1 LRIGPD
7 IGLTAARKMR
17 NVQTVNGRSGRSI
30 SRFSMR
36 IFGEALFL
44 TAAAIAALGVLA
56 PQQALAHPHVLI
68 EGRNAVLF
76 DDAGQIK
83 ALKVEWLFDEMY
95 SAWAI
100 DGLDANKNGTYE
112 PDEIKELGTA
122 NVTNLKEYAYF
133 TYATAKGQKLEFG
146 DVTEYGITF
155 DGTSLTLTMTLPF
168 KTTVNPQADAFSF
181 QVYDPTFYIYI
192 GVREAAGVGFEGK
205 APEGC
210 GFQVKEQTSDG
221 SQAYIPDDV
230 AMKPENAYLGA
241 QFAETIAVVC
251 SGGSAQTLPGTA
263 G

>member
-1 LRIGPD
+1 
-7 IGLTAARKMR
+7 
-17 NVQTVNGRSGRSI
+17 
-30 SRFSMR
+30 MR
-36 IFGEALFL
+36 IFGEALIFSM
-44 TAAAIAALGVLA
+44 AAIAALATLA
-56 PQQALAHPHVLI
+56 PQPADAHPHVLI
-68 EGRNAVLF
+68 EGRNTVLF

-83 ALKVEWLFDEMY
+83 AVKVEWLFDEMY

-112 PDEIKELGTA
+112 PEEIAPLGTD
-122 NVTNLKEYAYF
+122 NVTNLKDYAYF

-155 DGTSLTLTMTLPF
+155 DGSQLTLTMTLPF
-168 KTTVNPQADAFSF
+168 KATLNPQADAFSF

-192 GVREAAGVGFEGK
+192 GLKETNGVGFEGN

-210 GFQVKEQTSDG
+210 GFQVKEPTSDG

-251 SGGSAQTLPGTA
+251 SGSAANAQA
-263 G
+263 GEAG

>member
-1 LRIGPD
+1 MRVSGNSPSLCLAAAVAAATLIPQ
-7 IGLTAARKMR
+7 AAR
-17 NVQTVNGRSGRSI
+17 
-30 SRFSMR
+30 
-36 IFGEALFL
+36 
-44 TAAAIAALGVLA
+44 
-56 PQQALAHPHVLI
+56 AHPHVLI
-68 EGRNAVLF
+68 EGKNTVLF
-76 DDAGQIK
+76 DDAGLIK
-83 ALKVEWLFDEMY
+83 AVRVEWLFDEMY

-112 PDEIKELGTA
+112 PEEIAPLGTD

-133 TYATAKGQKLEFG
+133 SYPTAKGQKLEFG

-155 DGTSLTLTMTLPF
+155 NGTQLTLTMTLPF
-168 KTTVNPQADAFSF
+168 KTPLDPKTDAFSF

-192 GVREAAGVGFEGK
+192 GLKETNGIAFEGK

-210 GFQVKEQTSDG
+210 GFQVKEPASDG

-251 SGGSAQTLPGTA
+251 SADPNKAA
-263 G
+263 GDAAGDAG